1 MKPRVGRAVVSSS
14 HPQRFGDCVAALRA
28 CANRFGREPAARK
41 AALLRECAGC
51 ALTDPAALLAYH
63 DCLLFL
69 LAYPESAAL
78 LATARR
84 ELARVASAARVMIE
98 TGPARLRAKLAN
110 SGVAWAPM
118 TIAFGYDIARWLA
131 EQHPRHAEIDSF
143 ADDGAALAALLRHA
157 LPLLEFEM
165 LAADDAASEDV
176 LAIANEG
183 HRGTRLQWLVAQIV
197 ALPCT
202 QGLREHL
209 FDALKAFITINPGA
223 GALSRTYVRGLPGTT
238 YFHRGD
244 LLRRV
249 DPRALISVPLAPS
262 PALSS
267 AQRAHLLDAGRAML
281 ASLGRET
288 DAISAAEPAGIEYHA
303 LDRGVTI
310 ALYTMAP
317 GRRLPLDS
325 HVGFMLFKNSIPVG
339 YGGGW
344 PFLGTARIGVNVFAP
359 FRGGESAFLFCQV
372 LRVYRQ
378 RFGVDHFVAEPSQF
392 GSGNREGLESGAF
405 WFYYRLGFRPVAS
418 RLAALAA
425 DEYARMQRT
434 PGYRPPLPVLRRFT
448 RSDIELRLNPLSAAR
463 PACDPAE
470 LSLAVSAWFATRFH
484 GDRAKA
490 AAFATRTC
498 SQALGVRDAAR
509 WPEAERAAFEA
520 LCLLF
525 ARIPGLARWPA
536 RDKARLVALARA
548 KGGNE
553 FRYFDLLRQHPR
565 LHSALAE
572 IAAEGR

>member
-1 MKPRVGRAVVSSS
+1 MKPRARRAVVSSS
-14 HPQRFGDCVAALRA
+14 HPQRFADCIAALRA

-51 ALTDPAALLAYH
+51 ALTDPESLLAYH

-78 LATARR
+78 LAAARR
-84 ELARVASAARVMIE
+84 ELARVAAAACVMIE
-98 TGPARLRAKLAN
+98 AGPARARAKLAN
-110 SGVAWAPM
+110 SGIAWAPM

-131 EQHPRHAEIDSF
+131 ERHPRHAEIDSF
-143 ADDGAALAALLRHA
+143 ADDGAALPALLRHA
-157 LPLLEFEM
+157 LPPLEFEM
-165 LAADDAASEDV
+165 LAADDAASEEF
-176 LAIANEG
+176 LATASAG
-183 HRGTRLQWLVAQIV
+183 HRGSRLQWLVAQTA

-202 QGLREHL
+202 EGLREHL

-223 GALSRTYVRGLPGTT
+223 AALSRTFVRGLPVKTF
-238 YFHRGD
+238 FHRGD

-249 DPRALISVPLAPS
+249 DPQALINVPLAPP

-288 DAISAAEPAGIEYHA
+288 DAISAAEPAGIEHHA
-303 LDRGVTI
+303 LGRGVTI
-310 ALYTMAP
+310 ALFTMAP

-344 PFLGTARIGVNVFAP
+344 PFLGSAKIGVNVFAP

-372 LRVYRQ
+372 LRVYSQ
-378 RFGVDHFVAEPSQF
+378 RFGVDHFIAEPSQF
-392 GSGNREGLESGAF
+392 GGGNREGLESGAF

-418 RLAALAA
+418 RLAVLAA

-434 PGYRPPLPVLRRFT
+434 PGYRPPLTVLRRFT
-448 RSDIELRLNPLSAAR
+448 RSDIELRLNPLSPAR
-463 PACDPAE
+463 PVCDPAE
-470 LSLAVSAWFATRFH
+470 LSLAVSAWLAARFH

-490 AAFATRTC
+490 VAFATRTVT
-498 SQALGVRDAAR
+498 QALGARDTSR

-520 LCLLF
+520 LGLLF

-548 KGGNE
+548 KGGDE
-553 FRYFDLLRQHPR
+553 FRYFDLLRKHSR
-565 LHSALAE
+565 LHAALAR
-572 IAAEGR
+572 IAAQGR

>member
-1 MKPRVGRAVVSSS
+1 
-14 HPQRFGDCVAALRA
+14 VAALRA

-41 AALLRECAGC
+41 AALLRQCAQS
-51 ALTDPAALLAYH
+51 ALTEPEPLLAYH

-78 LATARR
+78 LGAARR
-84 ELARVASAARVMIE
+84 ELARVAAAARVIIE
-98 TGPARLRAKLAN
+98 AGPVRARAKLAN

-131 EQHPRHAEIDSF
+131 QRQPRHAEIDSF
-143 ADDGAALAALLRHA
+143 AEDGAALPALLRHA
-157 LPLLEFEM
+157 LPPLEFEM
-165 LAADDAASEDV
+165 LAEDDATSEDF
-176 LAIANEG
+176 LATASAG
-183 HRGTRLQWLVAQIV
+183 HRGTRLQWLVARITV
-197 ALPCT
+197 LPCT
-202 QGLREHL
+202 EALREHL
-209 FDALKAFITINPGA
+209 FDALKAFITIHPGA
-223 GALSRTYVRGLPGTT
+223 SALSRTFVRGLPGVTF
-238 YFHRGD
+238 FHRGD

-249 DPRALISVPLAPS
+249 DARALIGVPLAP
-262 PALSS
+262 PPKLSS

-303 LDRGVTI
+303 LGRGVAI

-344 PFLGTARIGVNVFAP
+344 PFPGTAKIGVNIFAP
-359 FRGGESAFLFCQV
+359 FRGGESALLFCQV
-372 LRVYRQ
+372 LRVYSQ

-405 WFYYRLGFRPVAS
+405 WFYYRLGFRPIAP

-425 DEYARMQRT
+425 DENARMQRT
-434 PGYRPPLPVLRRFT
+434 PGYRPPLSVLRRFT
-448 RSDIELRLNPLSAAR
+448 RSDIELHLGPESPDR

-470 LSLAVSAWFATRFH
+470 LSRAVSAWLAARFH

-490 AAFATRTC
+490 TAFATRTV
-498 SQALGVRDAAR
+498 SQALGARDIAR
-509 WPEAERAAFEA
+509 WPAPERAAFDA

-525 ARIPGLARWPA
+525 VRIPGLAHWPA

-553 FRYFDLLRQHPR
+553 FRYFDLLRKHAR
-565 LHSALAE
+565 LHAALAD

>member
-1 MKPRVGRAVVSSS
+1 MKPRAGRAVVARS
-14 HPQRFGDCVAALRA
+14 HPKQLADCVAALRA
-28 CANRFGREPAARK
+28 CANRFGGEHAARK
-41 AALLRECAGC
+41 SALLSECANC
-51 ALTDPAALLAYH
+51 ALTDPQPLLAYH

-78 LATARR
+78 LAATRR
-84 ELARVASAARVMIE
+84 ELARVAAAARVMIE
-98 TGPARLRAKLAN
+98 TGPSRVRAKLAN

-131 EQHPRHAEIDSF
+131 ERHPRHAEIDSF
-143 ADDGAALAALLRHA
+143 ADDGAALPALLRHA
-157 LPLLEFEM
+157 LPPLEFEM
-165 LAADDAASEDV
+165 LAADDVAAEEF
-176 LAIANEG
+176 LATASAR
-183 HRGTRLQWLVAQIV
+183 HRGTRLQWLVAQV
-197 ALPCT
+197 ATLPCT
-202 QGLREHL
+202 EGLREHL

-223 GALSRTYVRGLPGTT
+223 AALSRTFVRGLAGTT
-238 YFHRGD
+238 FFHRGD

-249 DPRALISVPLAPS
+249 DPPALISVALAP
-262 PALSS
+262 PHELAS

-288 DAISAAEPAGIEYHA
+288 DAISAAEPEGIEYHA
-303 LDRGVTI
+303 LGRGVTI

-344 PFLGTARIGVNVFAP
+344 PFLGTAKIGVNVFAP

-372 LRVYRQ
+372 LRVYAQ

-392 GSGNREGLESGAF
+392 GGGNREGLESGAF
-405 WFYYRLGFRPVAS
+405 WFYYRLGFRPIAAK
-418 RLAALAA
+418 LAALAA

-448 RSDIELRLNPLSAAR
+448 RSDIELRLRPESPAR

-470 LSLAVSAWFATRFH
+470 LSLAVSAWIAAQFH

-490 AAFATRTC
+490 AAFATRTV
-498 SQALGVRDAAR
+498 SQALGARDTAH
-509 WPEAERAAFEA
+509 WPETERAAFEA

-525 ARIPGLARWPA
+525 ARIPGLVHWPA
-536 RDKARLVALARA
+536 RDKAQLVALARA

-553 FRYFDLLRQHPR
+553 FRHFDLLQKHQR
-565 LHSALAE
+565 LHAALAE
-572 IAAEGR
+572 IVAEGR

>member
-1 MKPRVGRAVVSSS
+1 MMPRAGRVVVASS
-14 HPQRFGDCVAALRA
+14 HPQQLADCVAALRA
-28 CANRFGREPAARK
+28 CANRFGGKQAARK
-41 AALLRECAGC
+41 SALLRECAGC
-51 ALTDPAALLAYH
+51 ALTDPEPLLAYH

-78 LATARR
+78 LADARR
-84 ELARVASAARVMIE
+84 ELARVAAAARVMIE
-98 TGPARLRAKLAN
+98 TGPARVRAKLAN

-118 TIAFGYDIARWLA
+118 TIAFGYDVARWLA
-131 EQHPRHAEIDSF
+131 ERHPLHAEVDSF
-143 ADDGAALAALLRHA
+143 ADDGAALPALLRHA
-157 LPLLEFEM
+157 LPPLEFEM
-165 LAADDAASEDV
+165 LAADDVASEDFLV
-176 LAIANEG
+176 TASAG
-183 HRGTRLQWLVAQIV
+183 HRGTRLQWLVAQIA
-197 ALPCT
+197 ALPCPE
-202 QGLREHL
+202 GLREHL

-223 GALSRTYVRGLPGTT
+223 AALSRTFVRGLAARTF
-238 YFHRGD
+238 FHRGD

-249 DPRALISVPLAPS
+249 DPQALIGVPLAP
-262 PALSS
+262 PPKLSS

-288 DAISAAEPAGIEYHA
+288 DAISAAEPAGVEYHA
-303 LDRGVTI
+303 LGRGVTI

-344 PFLGTARIGVNVFAP
+344 PFLGTSKIGVNVFAP

-372 LRVYRQ
+372 LRVYAQ

-392 GSGNREGLESGAF
+392 GGGNREGLESGAF
-405 WFYYRLGFRPVAS
+405 WFYYRLGFRPVAP

-425 DEYARMQRT
+425 DEFARMQRT
-434 PGYRPPLPVLRRFT
+434 PGYRPLLPVLRRFT
-448 RSDIELRLNPLSAAR
+448 RSDIELRLDPSSPAR

-470 LSLAVSAWFATRFH
+470 LSASVSAWLTARFH

-490 AAFATRTC
+490 AAFATHTVA
-498 SQALGVRDAAR
+498 QALGVRDTTC
-509 WPEAERAAFEA
+509 WPESERAAFEA

-525 ARIPGLARWPA
+525 ARIPGLAQWPA
-536 RDKARLVALARA
+536 RDKARLVALSRA

-553 FRYFDLLRQHPR
+553 YRYFDLLQKHPR
-565 LHSALAE
+565 LHAALAE
-572 IAAEGR
+572 IAAAGR

>member
-1 MKPRVGRAVVSSS
+1 MKPRARRAGVSSS
-14 HPQRFGDCVAALRA
+14 HLRPFADCVAALRV
-28 CANRFGREPAARK
+28 CAHRFGAEHAARK
-41 AALLRECAGC
+41 AALLRECADS
-51 ALTDPAALLAYH
+51 ALTDPGTLLAYH

-78 LATARR
+78 RAAARG
-84 ELARVASAARVMIE
+84 ELARVAAAAREMVE
-98 TGPARLRAKLAN
+98 TGPSRVRAKLAN

-131 EQHPRHAEIDSF
+131 ERYPRQAEIDSF
-143 ADDGAALAALLRHA
+143 ADDGAALPALLRHA
-157 LPLLEFEM
+157 LPPLEFEM
-165 LAADDAASEDV
+165 LAADDAASDDF
-176 LAIANEG
+176 LATASAG
-183 HRGTRLQWLVAQIV
+183 HRGTRLQWLVAQIA
-197 ALPCT
+197 ALQCT
-202 QGLREHL
+202 EGLRENL
-209 FDALKAFITINPGA
+209 FDALKAFITISPEA
-223 GALSRTYVRGLPGTT
+223 GALSRTFVRGLPGTVF
-238 YFHRGD
+238 YHRGEF
-244 LLRRV
+244 LRRV
-249 DPRALISVPLAPS
+249 DAQALINVPLAPS

-267 AQRAHLLDAGRAML
+267 TQRAHLLDAGRAML

-288 DAISAAEPAGIEYHA
+288 DAISAAEPAGIEHHA
-303 LDRGVTI
+303 LGRGVTI
-310 ALYTMAP
+310 GLYTMAP

-344 PFLGTARIGVNVFAP
+344 PFLGTAKIGVNVFAP

-392 GSGNREGLESGAF
+392 GGGNREGLESGAF
-405 WFYYRLGFRPVAS
+405 WFYYRLGFRPVAAG
-418 RLAALAA
+418 LAALAA

-448 RSDIELRLNPLSAAR
+448 RSDIELRLNALSPAR
-463 PACDPAE
+463 PVCDPAE
-470 LSLAVSAWFATRFH
+470 LSLAVSAWLAARFH

-490 AAFATRTC
+490 AAFATRTVA
-498 SQALGVRDAAR
+498 QALGVRDTAR

-525 ARIPGLARWPA
+525 ARIPGLAHWPV

-548 KGGNE
+548 KGGDE
-553 FRYFDLLRQHPR
+553 FRHFDLLRKHTR
-565 LHSALAE
+565 LHAALAR
-572 IAAEGR
+572 IAAQGR